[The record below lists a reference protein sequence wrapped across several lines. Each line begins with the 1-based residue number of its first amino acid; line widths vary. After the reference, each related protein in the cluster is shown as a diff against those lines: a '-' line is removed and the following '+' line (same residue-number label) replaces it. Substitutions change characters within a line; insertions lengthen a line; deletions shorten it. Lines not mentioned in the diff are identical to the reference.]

1 MFYPNRR
8 LAFIIAITCL
18 AASLGLASL
27 SFRQIDI
34 LALLGSA
41 VMLGISWFFFVPII
55 KNQTVEFIDGD
66 KIIIGNFGK
75 MITIDVNDLYQILK
89 RSDGAISYR
98 FHKADFQCQITP
110 HAYHQAETLQERLD
124 CLFKRKELAMEVIE
138 EG

>member
-110 HAYHQAETLQERLD
+110 HAYHQAEILQEHLD
-124 CLFKRKELAMEVIE
+124 CLFKLKELAMEVIE